1 MKKGLKIA
9 VLSVILFV
17 FSYSLIFEAFQEQI
31 QDKLFFKYGFVV
43 DKKLNGVFTYLAPKE
58 LSFKSWFDG
67 SFQENR
73 NGFIEENI
81 AFRNWL
87 VKLKNQIHF
96 SFFKESGNKTV
107 VVGKDNVL
115 FEKRYL
121 DSYIGKDYLGE
132 KEVYKRTKQLEAV
145 QAKLQKMGKQLLVIL
160 APSKPHLFSDK
171 LPIEFAPQ
179 PTVNTNYKAFK
190 IAISKSSINTID
202 INEWML
208 KIADT
213 CRYTLIPQN
222 GAHWSNYFACVA
234 GDSII
239 RKMESLSQKP
249 MRHCSIEKLNIS
261 TVAGASEDDLLFIMN
276 LVKPLPNKPL
286 ADPLLKFYGDST
298 SFKPNVIAIADSY
311 YWNLIFMNI
320 PLEVFDFESQYWY
333 YNKKVFTFK
342 VADEDISKID
352 FKSSIKE
359 ADVVLIIAT
368 EPNLV
373 EFPYGF
379 ENQFNNNY

>member
-43 DKKLNGVFTYLAPKE
+43 DKKLSGVFTYLTPKE
-58 LSFKSWFDG
+58 LKFKSWFDG

-73 NGFIEENI
+73 NAFTEENI

-96 SFFKESGNKTV
+96 SLFKESGNKTV

-145 QAKLQKMGKQLLVIL
+145 QAKLQKKGKQLLVIL

-179 PTVNTNYKAFK
+179 PTVNSNYKAFK
-190 IAISKSSINTID
+190 FALSNSSINTID
-202 INEWML
+202 FNEWML

-213 CRYTLIPQN
+213 SRYTLIPQN
-222 GAHWSNYFACVA
+222 GAHWSNYFASIS

-239 RKMESLSQKP
+239 RK
-249 MRHCSIEKLNIS
+249 IEKLTQKKMRHFSASKYDVSEN
-261 TVAGASEDDLLFIMN
+261 AGKSEDDLLFIMN
-276 LVKPLPNKPL
+276 LIIPLKNKPL
-286 ADPLLKFYGDST
+286 ADPQLVFAGDNSA
-298 SFKPNVIAIADSY
+298 FKPNVIAIADSY

-352 FKSSIKE
+352 FKASIKE